1 MATIGG
7 AGLAVAGGVAVVVAL
22 AGRWDEGHRALAGA
36 EALWLVVA
44 LALAAMA
51 MVAIA
56 WPWSDV
62 MAVLGTRVPRARA
75 LAWYFVGEL
84 GKYVPGGVWTVVGR
98 AEQAAGGGLDRS
110 VAYAGVALSLVAA
123 YLAAI
128 GVAVALVPVASG
140 GGVPLA
146 VVALL
151 PAGMV
156 ALHPRILQPML
167 GVVRRLVRRPL
178 AVEVP
183 PWGACAGLVARYVP
197 AWLMVGTATWCVARG
212 LDPDA
217 DLGRVAL
224 AGVLS
229 WIVGLLAVPVPGGLG
244 VREAVFVSA
253 AGLPLATGAATAVLA
268 RLAFMVVDAAGALLG
283 AAALRRRVG
292 TMAMT
297 VAEADDGHGS
307 A

>member
-1 MATIGG
+1 MVI
-7 AGLAVAGGVAVVVAL
+7 AL
-22 AGRWDEGHRALAGA
+22 AAQWDEGRRALAGTDA
-36 EALWLVVA
+36 VWLVAA
-44 LALAAMA
+44 LALAAVA

-62 MAVLGTRVPRARA
+62 MAVLGARVPRGRA

-98 AEQAAGGGLDRS
+98 AEQATGGGVDRA
-110 VAYAGVALSLVAA
+110 VAYAGVALSLIAA
-123 YLAAI
+123 YLAAV

-151 PAGMV
+151 PLGLA
-156 ALHPRILQPML
+156 ALHPRVLEPVMGL
-167 GVVRRLVRRPL
+167 ARRLTRRPL
-178 AVEVP
+178 ALDVP
-183 PWGACAGLVARYVP
+183 PWGVCARLVVCYLP
-197 AWLMVGTATWCVARG
+197 AWLAVGLATWCVARAV
-212 LDPDA
+212 DPDA
-217 DLGRVAL
+217 ALGRVAL

-253 AGLPLATGAATAVLA
+253 AGLPLATGAATALGA

-292 TMAMT
+292 AAA
-297 VAEADDGHGS
+297 VDDGPGGT
-307 A
+307 

>member
-1 MATIGG
+1 M
-7 AGLAVAGGVAVVVAL
+7 AGGVAVAVAL
-22 AGRWDEGHRALAGA
+22 AGQWDEARRALAGT
-36 EALWLVVA
+36 EATWLVGA
-44 LALAAMA
+44 LVLAIVA

-62 MAVLGTRVPRARA
+62 MAVLGVRVPRARA

-98 AEQAAGGGLDRS
+98 GEQAAGGGVERT
-110 VAYAGVALSLVAA
+110 VAYAGVALSLVTA

-128 GVAVALVPVASG
+128 GVAVALIPLASG

-146 VVALL
+146 VIALL
-151 PAGMV
+151 PLGLA
-156 ALHPRILQPML
+156 ALHPRVLRPVL

-183 PWGACAGLVARYVP
+183 PWGVGAGLVARYVP
-197 AWLMVGTATWCVARG
+197 AWLLVGLATWCVARA

-217 DLGRVAL
+217 DLGRIAL

-253 AGLPLATGAATAVLA
+253 AGLPLATGAATAVVA
-268 RLAFMVVDAAGALLG
+268 RLAFMVVDAGGALVG

-292 TMAMT
+292 TPALPDG
-297 VAEADDGHGS
+297 DDGPGG